1 MHLMNRNLE
10 KCKIPKFKNYENVK
24 LTFYLI
30 SVEKYPF
37 IPSIHYLFTSH
48 IKIEKPFS
56 HFVLAFIYFIY
67 MSYYFYLLCIFI
79 HKANVPK
86 FSLVTYSPAVHLV
99 CPQTKLLFVL
109 FISFFFLYFSDYYDY
124 IHKTHIC
131 INTNIMAITMYMLEQ
146 LQYLK

>member
-86 FSLVTYSPAVHLV
+86 FSLVTYAR
-99 CPQTKLLFVL
+99 FV
-109 FISFFFLYFSDYYDY
+109 FFFFSWGSPVF
-124 IHKTHIC
+124 
-131 INTNIMAITMYMLEQ
+131 NTPTDWLVSYELND
-146 LQYLK
+146 LKREVN